1 MNIFVKTTYA
11 NIYDKPTFSSSMVT
25 QALLWEKLEV
35 LSSKGSWFKV
45 KQWDEY
51 ISQQTAIKYYI
62 IKRFI
67 KKNKRREMSNIYDV
81 LNTTFEG
88 GVCPTPF

>member
-25 QALLWEKLEV
+25 QALFWEKLEV

-45 KQWDEY
+45 KQWDGYEGWVHSFY
-51 ISQQTAIKYYI
+51 IQIEGDVERYTSDAIVENNLSQT
-62 IKRFI
+62 
-67 KKNKRREMSNIYDV
+67 NILSV
-81 LNTTFEG
+81 KQPILR
-88 GVCPTPF
+88 P